1 MMLAP
6 KRMTEEDLVSTVNSG
21 FENSLGQPG
30 GQIGDDRAKAW
41 NYYLSKPLGNEEE
54 GQSKVVTADVS
65 EVVDSIMPNL
75 LRLFTTADNLV
86 SFDATSKEDVK
97 AAAQES
103 DYVNYVFFKQN
114 AAFVI
119 LYTWFMDALIQKN
132 GVVKAVWEDYESV
145 TQERYHDLDDET
157 FKVLKADEELELVEH
172 EEETRTHMVPTPVPT
187 GPAPIMPTMNGQA
200 GPGPMPMM
208 PPGPAGNPMGPP
220 PGAPGPMGVAIV
232 PMPVKVKYHTAT
244 FNRRAYSGRVC
255 VYNVPVDEYRIS
267 NDSRDVDPCSARLVG
282 QERDITRCEL
292 LEMGFSMK
300 LVKSLSAGGE
310 AKNDTAEKRA
320 REDKYEETNETMPL
334 DWSQEKV
341 RVKEGYIKVD
351 YDGDGYAELRQVMTS
366 GSTLLMNETCDRQPF
381 HVLCPTPLPHKHF
394 GRSIAEKVMDVQEV
408 STTLLRQVLTNLY
421 HTNNPG
427 HAVWEQGIG
436 EDTMDDLL
444 DVRIGR
450 VARFARP
457 VSEAYSPMTVPFT
470 AGATFPMLEYFDK
483 VKRDRTGVHSDS
495 EGLSPDALKNIQQS
509 VMGQAMDLSRM
520 KIEAIALN
528 LAETGLKTLFLH
540 IHELILKHQDK
551 KAVVELR
558 NEWVEVD
565 PREWR
570 TRKDMTV
577 QIGLGIGT
585 REQNMLHLSAIKE
598 MQGEIVEKG
607 GMNLLVTPQN
617 IYRTAAEFV
626 KNANLKNPELYF
638 TDPGDKPAPPPNDE
652 QAKLQAQAQQLQQ
665 RQQELDAEKA
675 KNNQDKIEL
684 QAQMA
689 ALDAKQQQTQMLIDH
704 QQQMSKL
711 SVEHQRVENDLI
723 VSMEKIRTQLT
734 ELELKYATDVP
745 GSAV

>member
-1 MMLAP
+1 
-6 KRMTEEDLVSTVNSG
+6 
-21 FENSLGQPG
+21 
-30 GQIGDDRAKAW
+30 
-41 NYYLSKPLGNEEE
+41 
-54 GQSKVVTADVS
+54 
-65 EVVDSIMPNL
+65 
-75 LRLFTTADNLV
+75 
-86 SFDATSKEDVK
+86 
-97 AAAQES
+97 
-103 DYVNYVFFKQN
+103 
-114 AAFVI
+114 
-119 LYTWFMDALIQKN
+119 
-132 GVVKAVWEDYESV
+132 
-145 TQERYHDLDDET
+145 
-157 FKVLKADEELELVEH
+157 
-172 EEETRTHMVPTPVPT
+172 
-187 GPAPIMPTMNGQA
+187 
-200 GPGPMPMM
+200 
-208 PPGPAGNPMGPP
+208 
-220 PGAPGPMGVAIV
+220 
-232 PMPVKVKYHTAT
+232 
-244 FNRRAYSGRVC
+244 
-255 VYNVPVDEYRIS
+255 
-267 NDSRDVDPCSARLVG
+267 
-282 QERDITRCEL
+282 
-292 LEMGFSMK
+292 
-300 LVKSLSAGGE
+300 
-310 AKNDTAEKRA
+310 
-320 REDKYEETNETMPL
+320 
-334 DWSQEKV
+334 
-341 RVKEGYIKVD
+341 
-351 YDGDGYAELRQVMTS
+351 
-366 GSTLLMNETCDRQPF
+366 
-381 HVLCPTPLPHKHF
+381 
-394 GRSIAEKVMDVQEV
+394 MDVQEV

-520 KIEAIALN
+520 KIEAIARIF
-528 LAETGLKTLFLH
+528 AETGLKTLFLH

-638 TDPGDKPAPPPNDE
+638 TDPGDKAAPPPNDE

-704 QQQMSKL
+704 QQQMSRL